1 MYLDTFH
8 TGFCFLKERKK
19 VYFNLRNYQK
29 YYNSQ
34 SHKICDKIN
43 IFFSKMKGMV
53 IVEGKNLIL

>member
-8 TGFCFLKERKK
+8 TGFCFLNARKK